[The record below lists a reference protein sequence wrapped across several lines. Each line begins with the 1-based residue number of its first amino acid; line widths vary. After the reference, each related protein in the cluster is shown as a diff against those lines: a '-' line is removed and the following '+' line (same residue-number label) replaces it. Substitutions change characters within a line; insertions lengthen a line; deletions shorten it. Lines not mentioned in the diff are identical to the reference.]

1 VKTLLRHGHAID
13 AASAGP
19 LIDGDSL
26 VLRDTAEGL
35 HQIADTFSI
44 GLIDRKYFGAD
55 RESAKIATHF
65 AELVLGS
72 DAAIVGRS
80 LRDTRFAET
89 HEVAVVGLS
98 RGTEG
103 LLHVATPVADQR
115 LSPGDVLLVQGTA
128 ERIEQLRRIRGML
141 LLEASRPLPRS
152 PKAKVAMAILFL
164 VILAASTGALPI
176 HVAAFVGVV
185 AMLLTKCIGLEGIGR
200 ALSLEVVLLLA
211 ASLALG
217 QALITT
223 GAAAWIASGAVALVR
238 DASPPIQIA
247 SFIAL
252 AALFTNFVS
261 NSAAAAIGTPV
272 AIASAVQL
280 QLPLEPFVLAVLYG
294 ANLSYATPMAYQTNL
309 MIMKAGGYRF
319 SDFVRVGAPLVVIM
333 LVTLS
338 ILLSRRYGL

>member
-1 VKTLLRHGHAID
+1 
-13 AASAGP
+13 
-19 LIDGDSL
+19 
-26 VLRDTAEGL
+26 
-35 HQIADTFSI
+35 
-44 GLIDRKYFGAD
+44 
-55 RESAKIATHF
+55 
-65 AELVLGS
+65 
-72 DAAIVGRS
+72 
-80 LRDTRFAET
+80 
-89 HEVAVVGLS
+89 
-98 RGTEG
+98 
-103 LLHVATPVADQR
+103 
-115 LSPGDVLLVQGTA
+115 
-128 ERIEQLRRIRGML
+128 
-141 LLEASRPLPRS
+141 
-152 PKAKVAMAILFL
+152 MAILFL